1 MISKAPFGATK
12 AVIGCSVLFL
22 LLAGV
27 LGIVISFF
35 IDDAGLASMI
45 RKRCILGIAIGIVI
59 ILLWK
64 IVLEDID

>member
-12 AVIGCSVLFL
+12 AALGCCVLFL
-22 LLAGV
+22 FLAGV

-35 IDDAGLASMI
+35 IDDAELASMI

-64 IVLEDID
+64 IVLEDFD

>member
-12 AVIGCSVLFL
+12 AALGCGVLFL
-22 LLAGV
+22 FLAGV

-35 IDDAGLASMI
+35 IDDAELTSMI

-64 IVLEDID
+64 IVLEDFD